1 MSAWFEMRK
10 ETGSSSWL
18 VIKDLVYDDQ
28 YSFQLEIFV
37 EVCQENIFPPYCLKI
52 ILKITKYKFDYK
64 SPIDVADACHSHK
77 VMGNTSINLMC

>member
-1 MSAWFEMRK
+1 MRK

-52 ILKITKYKFDYK
+52 ILKITKYKFD
-64 SPIDVADACHSHK
+64 
-77 VMGNTSINLMC
+77 